1 MIDVMQV
8 GAIAGA
14 ILTILGLAKF
24 VVAPFQNSIKKN
36 NLAMESLQETIRTLV
51 FELKDS
57 QRDRVD
63 IHKILDKHEDRIG
76 KVEDNTIIN
85 SERITT
91 LFNRGK

>member
-1 MIDVMQV
+1 MIDIMQV

-24 VVAPFQNSIKKN
+24 VVGPFQSSIKKN
-36 NLAMESLQETIRTLV
+36 NSTMESLQEMIRTLS
-51 FELKDS
+51 FDLKDI